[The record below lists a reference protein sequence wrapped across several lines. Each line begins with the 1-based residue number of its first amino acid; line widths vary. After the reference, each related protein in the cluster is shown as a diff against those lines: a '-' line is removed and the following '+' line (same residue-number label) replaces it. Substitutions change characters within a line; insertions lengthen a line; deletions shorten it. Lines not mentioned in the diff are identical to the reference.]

1 MKTKHLYLGIAFFLM
16 PFLTTLAQQKVNDA
30 LLLDMYQNQ
39 KFAEAA
45 IYLKSTYPEP
55 VTDMKVLSRI
65 AYTYQMAGKLPDAE
79 AYYIRMLTQDSTSVP
94 VLFNLANINVKRENN
109 VKAIAYYQK
118 IIGIESANFMAYKQ
132 LGKLYFETNDKA
144 SQLKYLQKANK
155 LNPVDDEVAAILS
168 SNLID
173 LKQYKPAQK
182 ILTKALAADT
192 DNLMLLRSLMKLMFT
207 QDKFAETVKLGEQI
221 INLGDISYGVIGKVG
236 EAYFK
241 LKNYQCC
248 IETFALLPG
257 IFQNESSYY
266 FTAESYKALKN
277 YPLSIAFFEQTL
289 LQSISPNVALYYSE
303 MADTFDEMNKPKN
316 AALTYQKSLFFKEK
330 DIVFYTLANL
340 YDTKLKDKKNALK
353 YYKKYLDSK
362 PPEKQKA
369 YIVYVQSRIMELKK

>member
-1 MKTKHLYLGIAFFLM
+1 
-16 PFLTTLAQQKVNDA
+16 
-30 LLLDMYQNQ
+30 
-39 KFAEAA
+39 
-45 IYLKSTYPEP
+45 
-55 VTDMKVLSRI
+55 MKVLSRI